1 MSLTVRLLSETE
13 FEITCRNHRIVVDQ
27 PKSEKGTDK
36 GMTPVELLN
45 ASLASCVAHSATTF
59 LKRRVTDLTGLTVEG
74 TWQYTEDPHRIGA
87 MQLRIVTPSS
97 LTKSEKYGLLR
108 AVEHCTVEN
117 TLRHVPNITI
127 EVYSEEDES

>member
-1 MSLTVRLLSETE
+1 MSITVRLLSETE

-45 ASLASCVAHSATTF
+45 ASLASCVAYYAATF
-59 LKRRVTDLTGLTVEG
+59 LKRRVTDLAGLTVEG

-87 MQLRIVTPSS
+87 MQLRLVTPSS
-97 LTKSEKYGLLR
+97 LTRSEKDGLLR
-108 AVEHCTVEN
+108 TVAYCTVEN
-117 TLRHVPNITI
+117 TLKHVPSITI
-127 EVYSEEDES
+127 EVEPEEDES